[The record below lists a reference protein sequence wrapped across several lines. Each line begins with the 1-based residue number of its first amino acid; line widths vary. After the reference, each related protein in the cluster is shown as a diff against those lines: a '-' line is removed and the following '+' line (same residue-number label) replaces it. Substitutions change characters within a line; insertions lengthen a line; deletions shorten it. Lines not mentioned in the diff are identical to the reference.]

1 MIRAKMIGPKMIHG
15 ASGALLALALV
26 LPAPSFAAQDKP
38 AAAAGAAPA
47 VTPAVPAR
55 KVTVTALK
63 AGEGARPTRE
73 DYVLVNYKGML
84 KDGTVFDQ
92 NEQMPM
98 AVGSVVPG
106 FADGLVQMQRGGSY
120 RLEIPSELAYGAEG
134 GGPIPPNS
142 DLVFEVTLLD
152 FKTQAELDAMI
163 AQQQGAQQGAE
174 QAQPAQTG
182 Q

>member
-1 MIRAKMIGPKMIHG
+1 MIVTLR
-15 ASGALLALALV
+15 SSLLALAFV
-26 LPAPSFAAQDKP
+26 LPVAAPLAAQDKP
-38 AAAAGAAPA
+38 ANGAAAPA
-47 VTPAVPAR
+47 ATTGGIAPAPAR
-55 KVTVTALK
+55 KVAVTTLT
-63 AGEGARPTRE
+63 AGQGAKPTRE

-106 FADGLVQMQRGGSY
+106 FADGLVQMQRGGTY

-152 FKTQAELDAMI
+152 FKTQAELDAMV
-163 AQQQGAQQGAE
+163 AEQQGAQQ
-174 QAQPAQTG
+174 QAQPAQSG

>member
-1 MIRAKMIGPKMIHG
+1 MIRKLG
-15 ASGALLALALV
+15 ASLLSLALL
-26 LPAPSFAAQDKP
+26 LPAAAPVAAQDK
-38 AAAAGAAPA
+38 AGNAAAGIAPA
-47 VTPAVPAR
+47 PAR
-55 KVTVTALK
+55 KVAVTTLT
-63 AGEGARPTRE
+63 AGQGTKPTRE

-142 DLVFEVTLLD
+142 DLIFEVTLLD
-152 FKTQAELDAMI
+152 FKTQTELDAMI
-163 AQQQGAQQGAE
+163 AERQGAE
-174 QAQPAQTG
+174 QGQAPVQPG

>member
-1 MIRAKMIGPKMIHG
+1 MIRKFG
-15 ASGALLALALV
+15 ASLLTLALV
-26 LPAPSFAAQDKP
+26 LPAAASVAAQDN
-38 AAAAGAAPA
+38 AAAGIAPA
-47 VTPAVPAR
+47 PAR
-55 KVTVTALK
+55 KVAVTTLT
-63 AGEGARPTRE
+63 AGQGAKPTRE

-120 RLEIPSELAYGAEG
+120 RLEIPSDLAYGAEG

>member
-1 MIRAKMIGPKMIHG
+1 
-15 ASGALLALALV
+15 
-26 LPAPSFAAQDKP
+26 
-38 AAAAGAAPA
+38 
-47 VTPAVPAR
+47 
-55 KVTVTALK
+55 
-63 AGEGARPTRE
+63 
-73 DYVLVNYKGML
+73 ML

-163 AQQQGAQQGAE
+163 AKQQGAQQGAE

>member
-1 MIRAKMIGPKMIHG
+1 MIVTLR
-15 ASGALLALALV
+15 SSLLALAFV
-26 LPAPSFAAQDKP
+26 LPVVAPLAAQDKV
-38 AAAAGAAPA
+38 AAPA
-47 VTPAVPAR
+47 PGGIAPAPAR
-55 KVTVTALK
+55 KVAVTTLT
-63 AGEGARPTRE
+63 AGQGAKPTRE
-73 DYVLVNYKGML
+73 DYVLVSYKGML

-152 FKTQAELDAMI
+152 FKTQAEIDAMV
-163 AQQQGAQQGAE
+163 AEQQVQQDAGQ
-174 QAQPAQTG
+174 QAQPARSG

>member
-1 MIRAKMIGPKMIHG
+1 MIRTFRP
-15 ASGALLALALV
+15 ALLALAVV
-26 LPAPSFAAQDKP
+26 LPVAASAAAPGQTAPSP
-38 AAAAGAAPA
+38 APA
-47 VTPAVPAR
+47 PATSPAR
-55 KVTVTALK
+55 QVVVTTLTA
-63 AGEGARPTRE
+63 GQGAKPTRE

-98 AVGSVVPG
+98 ALGEVVPG

-120 RLEIPSELAYGAEG
+120 RILIPAELAYGAEG

-152 FKTQAELDAMI
+152 FKTRAELDAMI
-163 AQQQGAQQGAE
+163 AAQQG
-174 QAQPAQTG
+174 QAQPAQPG
-182 Q
+182 SQ

>member
-1 MIRAKMIGPKMIHG
+1 MIRTFRP
-15 ASGALLALALV
+15 ALLALAVV
-26 LPAPSFAAQDKP
+26 LPVAASAAAPGQTAPSP
-38 AAAAGAAPA
+38 APA
-47 VTPAVPAR
+47 PAR
-55 KVTVTALK
+55 QVVVTTLTA
-63 AGEGARPTRE
+63 GQGAKPTRE

-98 AVGSVVPG
+98 AVGEVVPG

-120 RLEIPSELAYGAEG
+120 RILIPAELAYGAEG

-152 FKTQAELDAMI
+152 FKTRAELDAMI
-163 AQQQGAQQGAE
+163 AAQQG
-174 QAQPAQTG
+174 QAQPAQPG
-182 Q
+182 SQ

>member
-1 MIRAKMIGPKMIHG
+1 MNRKIG
-15 ASGALLALALV
+15 SSLLALAFV
-26 LPAPSFAAQDKP
+26 LPAAAP
-38 AAAAGAAPA
+38 AAAQEKAAPA
-47 VTPAVPAR
+47 AGSTAAAPAR
-55 KVTVTALK
+55 TVAVTTLTAGQ
-63 AGEGARPTRE
+63 GEKPTRE
-73 DYVLVNYKGML
+73 DYVLVSYKGML

-163 AQQQGAQQGAE
+163 AAQQGQGQE
-174 QAQPAQTG
+174 QAQPG
-182 Q
+182 QSGQ

>member
-1 MIRAKMIGPKMIHG
+1 MIVTLRT
-15 ASGALLALALV
+15 SLLAFALALPV
-26 LPAPSFAAQDKP
+26 AAPLAAQDES
-38 AAAAGAAPA
+38 AAPA
-47 VTPAVPAR
+47 ATTGGIAPAPAR
-55 KVTVTALK
+55 KVAVTTLT
-63 AGEGARPTRE
+63 AGQGAKPTRE
-73 DYVLVNYKGML
+73 DYVLVSYKGML

-106 FADGLVQMQRGGSY
+106 FADGLVQMQRGGTY

-152 FKTQAELDAMI
+152 FKTQAEIDAMVAEQQ
-163 AQQQGAQQGAE
+163 AQQDAQQDAGQ
-174 QAQPAQTG
+174 QAQPARSG

>member
-1 MIRAKMIGPKMIHG
+1 MIRTFRP
-15 ASGALLALALV
+15 ALLALAVV
-26 LPAPSFAAQDKP
+26 LPVAASAAAPGQTAPSP
-38 AAAAGAAPA
+38 APA
-47 VTPAVPAR
+47 PATATATAPAPAR
-55 KVTVTALK
+55 QVVVTTLTA
-63 AGEGARPTRE
+63 GQGAKPTRE

-98 AVGSVVPG
+98 AVGEVVPG

-120 RLEIPSELAYGAEG
+120 RILIPAELAYGAEG

-152 FKTQAELDAMI
+152 FKTRAELDAMI
-163 AQQQGAQQGAE
+163 AAQQG
-174 QAQPAQTG
+174 QAQPAQPG
-182 Q
+182 SQ

>member
-1 MIRAKMIGPKMIHG
+1 MIRKTP
-15 ASGALLALALV
+15 GALLALALALPVTV
-26 LPAPSFAAQDKP
+26 LPAVPVAAQEKP
-38 AAAAGAAPA
+38 AAPTA
-47 VTPAVPAR
+47 AVPAR
-55 KVTVTALK
+55 KVSVTTVK
-63 AGEGARPTRE
+63 AGEGAKPTRD

-98 AVGSVVPG
+98 AVGEVVPG
-106 FADGLVQMQRGGSY
+106 FADGLVQMQRGGTY
-120 RLEIPSELAYGAEG
+120 KIEIPSELAYGAEG

-152 FKTQAELDAMI
+152 FKTRAELDAMI

>member
-1 MIRAKMIGPKMIHG
+1 MIRTFRP
-15 ASGALLALALV
+15 ALLALAVV
-26 LPAPSFAAQDKP
+26 LPVAASAAAPGQTAPSP
-38 AAAAGAAPA
+38 APA
-47 VTPAVPAR
+47 PATSPAR
-55 KVTVTALK
+55 QVVVTTLTA
-63 AGEGARPTRE
+63 GQGARPTRE

-98 AVGSVVPG
+98 AVGEVVPG

-120 RLEIPSELAYGAEG
+120 RILIPAELAYGAEG

-152 FKTQAELDAMI
+152 FKTRAELDAMI
-163 AQQQGAQQGAE
+163 AAQQG
-174 QAQPAQTG
+174 QAQPAQPG
-182 Q
+182 SQ